1 LPLAVPHRRGGKAVS
16 EEDWDMQVERIA
28 DCQPLS
34 CAAEQK
40 GVERQALMG
49 ANDNQAA
56 AKGASLDR
64 SLGRY
69 ASSLPNDAVA
79 IIEPFPLATNQG
91 GRARRGEWRLRFR
104 PREKP
109 VVDPLMGWTGSR
121 DPLTQV
127 ELRFADREAAVRYC
141 ERLRLTYETRDPPRS
156 SSHAPATKQ
165 AFELQPI
172 PPLCCWPTGPHAL
185 CCGNYPALKQMED
198 VHA

>member
-1 LPLAVPHRRGGKAVS
+1 MR
-16 EEDWDMQVERIA
+16 VERIA
-28 DCQPLS
+28 DCQPH
-34 CAAEQK
+34 AGPAERK
-40 GVERQALMG
+40 RAERPALIV

-56 AKGASLDR
+56 ACEASLDR
-64 SLGRY
+64 SWPRY
-69 ASSLPNDAVA
+69 TSSLPNDAVA
-79 IIEPFPLATNQG
+79 IIEPYPIATNQG

-141 ERLRLTYETRDPPRS
+141 QSIGLTYETRDPPRS
-156 SSHAPATKQ
+156 SSRVPATKQ